1 MRYRAGSRKDTFGLN
16 KGQPNLAHRRLRTP
30 RLGISSR
37 PRTTSHIGAANKRQ
51 MRSRVR
57 SVIGFPASTFCQ

>member
-1 MRYRAGSRKDTFGLN
+1 MKGTVCNRKGILGLN
-16 KGQPNLAHRRLRTP
+16 KGQPTLVHRRFRAP
-30 RLGISSR
+30 FLGISSR

>member
-1 MRYRAGSRKDTFGLN
+1 MRYRVQPLRQLLGRTTE
-16 KGQPNLAHRRLRTP
+16 QPNLAHRRFRGP
-30 RLGISSR
+30 FLGISSR

-57 SVIGFPASTFCQ
+57 SVMGFPASTFCQ